1 MGVVLDTSVLI
12 AAERRTLD
20 LARLLSAPG
29 VESVAIAA
37 ITVSE
42 LLQGSLRT
50 SDAGLRA
57 RRAAFADWIAST
69 APVLPFGT
77 NEARRHAEIW
87 AHLTGTGMT
96 IDAHDMLIAATA
108 LAGGHAVAT
117 LNVRHFARVPGLR
130 LVDVTPFATA

>member
-20 LARLLSAPG
+20 RARLLSAPE

-57 RRAAFADWIAST
+57 RRAAVADWIAST

-77 NEARRHAEIW
+77 NEARRHA
-87 AHLTGTGMT
+87 
-96 IDAHDMLIAATA
+96 
-108 LAGGHAVAT
+108 VAT
-117 LNVRHFARVPGLR
+117 LNVRRFARVPGLR
-130 LVDVTPFATA
+130 LVDVSPFAHDCTGVLVSPAALRRSLAPARGQ